1 MGVNSLVHLFPNS
14 QVYKRKVSAADGHR
28 KINFS
33 CIFGLLGSLL
43 PLSAYL
49 TLPSH
54 VRSEELCTL
63 VKYLQPLLKGKYE
76 YLYLH
81 KETLEGYPGTY
92 GSGPFWEW
100 GERSK

>member
-1 MGVNSLVHLFPNS
+1 MGANSLVPLFPNS
-14 QVYKRKVSAADGHR
+14 HVYKRKVSATDGHR

-33 CIFGLLGSLL
+33 CIFGLLESLL
-43 PLSAYL
+43 RLSAYL

-76 YLYLH
+76 YL
-81 KETLEGYPGTY
+81 
-92 GSGPFWEW
+92 FA
-100 GERSK
+100 